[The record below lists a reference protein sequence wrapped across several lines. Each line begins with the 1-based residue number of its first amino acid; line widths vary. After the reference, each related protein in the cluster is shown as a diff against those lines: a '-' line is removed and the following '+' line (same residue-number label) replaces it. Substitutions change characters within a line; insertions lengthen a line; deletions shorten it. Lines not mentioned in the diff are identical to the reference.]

1 MDIWKLLLFFL
12 RNILHTIYHARFST
26 VKKQF
31 AALITVAMLLA
42 GAVSADA
49 KVTLKVANS
58 GPDTPEN
65 RTVCAADVYTD
76 YVKKATNGEVELV
89 FYHASKLGGEA
100 EALEGI
106 QMGTVDMGT
115 LTSGPAANFFPQ
127 TMAFDIPYLISSNAA
142 GWEFYKSDF
151 VKHLCD
157 EFLKKT
163 GIRILGIAEHG
174 YRHFTAKGA
183 ELRTPA
189 DMKGLKIRVMENP
202 AHMAM
207 TKGLGASPTPIS
219 YSELYM
225 ALQQGVVDG
234 MECPIANIHD
244 HKFFEVQ
251 DSMVLDG
258 HLYGPLVIFI
268 NEDKFQSLS
277 KAQQDALYKGAEAFC
292 IVHAGITAASDA
304 ASLKE
309 MADKG
314 MKIHAVTPEE
324 QKMFRDAAQPA
335 ALEII
340 SKKIGKDWVDGAVK
354 AADEAAKK
362 VAGKEQQMLDECIKQ
377 AQEMV
382 KVARGK

>member
-1 MDIWKLLLFFL
+1 MKRPLI
-12 RNILHTIYHARFST
+12 
-26 VKKQF
+26 
-31 AALITVAMLLA
+31 ALMTVAMLLA
-42 GAVSADA
+42 GSVAAEA
-49 KVTLKVANS
+49 KITLKVANS

-65 RTVCAADVYTD
+65 RTVCAADVYSD

-106 QMGTVDMGT
+106 QMGTIDMGT

-127 TMAFDIPYLISSNAA
+127 TMVFDIPYLISSNAA

-151 VKHLCD
+151 VKHLKD

-163 GIRILGIAEHG
+163 GIRIIDIAEHG

-207 TKGLGASPTPIS
+207 TRGLGASPTPIS

-251 DSMVLDG
+251 SSMVLDG
-258 HLYGPLVIFI
+258 HLYGPLVIFM
-268 NEDKFQSLS
+268 NEDKFQQLT
-277 KAQQDALYKGAEAFC
+277 KEQQEALYKGAELFC

-304 ASLKE
+304 QSLKE

-335 ALEII
+335 ALKII
-340 SKKIGKDWVDGAVK
+340 SKRIGKDWVDGAVK
-354 AADEAAKK
+354 AADDAAKK
-362 VAGKEQQMLDECIKQ
+362 VAGKEQQLLDECIKQ
-377 AQEMV
+377 AQDLV
-382 KVARGK
+382 KAARSK

>member
-1 MDIWKLLLFFL
+1 
-12 RNILHTIYHARFST
+12 
-26 VKKQF
+26 
-31 AALITVAMLLA
+31 MLLT
-42 GAVSADA
+42 GAVAAEA
-49 KVTLKVANS
+49 KITLKVANS

-76 YVKKATNGEVELV
+76 MVKKATNGEVELV

-106 QMGTVDMGT
+106 QMGTIDMGT

-127 TMAFDIPYLISSNAA
+127 TMVFDIPYLISSNAA
-142 GWEFYKSDF
+142 GWEFLKSDF
-151 VKHLCD
+151 VKHLSD

-163 GIRILGIAEHG
+163 GIRILAIAEHG

-207 TKGLGASPTPIS
+207 TRGLGATPTPIS

-244 HKFFEVQ
+244 SKFYEVQ
-251 DSMVLDG
+251 TSMVLDG
-258 HLYGPLVIFI
+258 HLYGPLVVFI
-268 NEDKFQSLS
+268 NEDKYQSLS
-277 KAQQDALYKGAEAFC
+277 KAQQEALVKGAQAFC
-292 IVHAGITAASDA
+292 VVHAGITGASDA
-304 ASLKE
+304 AALKAME
-309 MADKG
+309 AKG
-314 MKIHAVTPEE
+314 MKIHHPSADE

-340 SKKIGKDWVDGAVK
+340 SKRIGKEWVDGAVK
-354 AADEAAKK
+354 AAEEANAK
-362 VAGKEQQMLDECIKQ
+362 VAGNEQKLMDECIRE

-382 KVARGK
+382 RIARGK